1 MQQITVT
8 KFGGEKE
15 VWDPRKVERSLR
27 AAHASDEVI
36 GEVMKDL
43 DSEIFDGI
51 HTKEL
56 YKKAFTI
63 LRKISRPVAARY
75 SLRNAIME
83 LGPTGFPFEKFF
95 AEVLKAEGYHTQV
108 GIIVKG
114 FCVEHEVDIIA
125 EREGERI
132 MIEAKYHNTQKTKTD
147 VKVALYVKARYDD
160 VLKQLGQSAA
170 GIGYYTQPW
179 LITNTSFTDQAIQY
193 AECAGLKLLGWN
205 YPRGDTM
212 QDIIER
218 THTHPITALTTLTMS
233 HKQALITV
241 GCILARHLIEHPEYL
256 TQLGIPKGRQAQIMR
271 EVNELHASTEEYG
284 TN

>member
-1 MQQITVT
+1 MRAITVT
-8 KFGGEKE
+8 KFGGERE

-27 AAHASDEVI
+27 ATHATDETI
-36 GEVMKDL
+36 DQVMQEL
-43 DSEIFDGI
+43 DTQIFDGI
-51 HTKEL
+51 HTKDL
-56 YKKAFTI
+56 YKKAFAI
-63 LRKISRPVAARY
+63 LRRLSRPAAARY

-83 LGPTGFPFEKFF
+83 LGPSGFPFEKFF

-108 GIIVKG
+108 GTIVKG

-160 VLKQLGQSAA
+160 ILKKLDTSAA
-170 GIGYYTQPW
+170 GIGFFTQPW

-218 THTHPITALTTLTMS
+218 THTHPITALTSLTVGQ
-233 HKQALITV
+233 KQALITV
-241 GCILARHLIEHPEYL
+241 GCILARDLITHPDYL
-256 TQLGIPKGRQAQIMR
+256 TKLGIARGRQSAIMR
-271 EVNELHASTEEYG
+271 EVQGLYNNNQNG